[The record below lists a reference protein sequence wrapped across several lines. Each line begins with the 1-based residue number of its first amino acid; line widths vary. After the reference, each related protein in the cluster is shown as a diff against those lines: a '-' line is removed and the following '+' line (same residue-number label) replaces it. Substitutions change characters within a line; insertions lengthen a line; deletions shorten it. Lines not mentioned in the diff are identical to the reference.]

1 MYIGMKQK
9 NTEMDKPQNVDEY
22 IATFPTDVQKLL
34 QEIRTFIQGLL
45 PAETI
50 QVISYGIPTFK
61 LNGNLIHFAGY
72 VNHIGLYPGAAAIV
86 HFANELKNYKTSKGT
101 IQFPITEPFPKSL
114 VKKIVLFC
122 LQQNLNKKK

>member
-1 MYIGMKQK
+1 MKQK
-9 NTEMDKPQNVDEY
+9 NIEMDKPQNVDEY
-22 IATFPTDVQKLL
+22 IATFPADIQKLL

-61 LNGNLIHFAGY
+61 LNGNVIHFAGY
-72 VNHIGLYPGAAAIV
+72 ANHIGLYPGAAAIV
-86 HFANELKNYKTSKGT
+86 HFAEELKNYKTLKGT